1 MNFFNQPSVVAI
13 QETKLRQNGIVK
25 LKGYQVFEM
34 NRPGLGGGLLTAVR
48 HELEPVLVYQCE
60 EESEILVVQIKVGSQ
75 KVRVFNAYGPQEH
88 DTSAQVKL
96 NFWHN
101 LEKEIMSAYEENCEI
116 VMELDANA
124 KVGPN
129 VIPNDPNVQSE
140 NGRYMME
147 MLARQNLHMLNSSE
161 LCNGTITRQR
171 NAAGRIDKSIL
182 YYVIVSAN
190 LFDQAESMY

>member
-1 MNFFNQPSVVAI
+1 MQI
-13 QETKLRQNGIVK
+13 Q
-25 LKGYQVFEM
+25 
-34 NRPGLGGGLLTAVR
+34 
-48 HELEPVLVYQCE
+48 
-60 EESEILVVQIKVGSQ
+60 VGSQ
-75 KVRVFNAYGPQEH
+75 KVRVFNAYEPQEH
-88 DTSAQVKL
+88 DFSAQIKL

-101 LEKEIMSAYEENCEI
+101 LEKESMSAYEENCKI
-116 VMELDANA
+116 VMELDANT

-129 VIPNDPNVQSE
+129 IIPNDPNVQSE